1 MLGLEEYPD
10 SEDGSLDPDTGT
22 VSSIFIL
29 IPVISLSLV
38 ILSVLIVTFIKH
50 KAFFLPRSKGEVKSI
65 KTVICYVDTYYLYCN
80 TQCMLHADESVGLSH
95 SGPAGRGRGRGGH
108 SDTSRFV
115 VNISGGAGDG
125 ARSTVVEMADNQHQ
139 VAVGPGTLCH

>member
-1 MLGLEEYPD
+1 M
-10 SEDGSLDPDTGT
+10 
-22 VSSIFIL
+22 
-29 IPVISLSLV
+29 
-38 ILSVLIVTFIKH
+38 
-50 KAFFLPRSKGEVKSI
+50 KSI
-65 KTVICYVDTYYLYCN
+65 KPVICYVDTYLYCN
-80 TQCMLHADESVGLSH
+80 LTVIHNTCQTMHADESVGLSH

>member
-1 MLGLEEYPD
+1 MLGLEDYPD

-65 KTVICYVDTYYLYCN
+65 KTVICYVD
-80 TQCMLHADESVGLSH
+80 
-95 SGPAGRGRGRGGH
+95 
-108 SDTSRFV
+108 
-115 VNISGGAGDG
+115 I
-125 ARSTVVEMADNQHQ
+125 
-139 VAVGPGTLCH
+139 